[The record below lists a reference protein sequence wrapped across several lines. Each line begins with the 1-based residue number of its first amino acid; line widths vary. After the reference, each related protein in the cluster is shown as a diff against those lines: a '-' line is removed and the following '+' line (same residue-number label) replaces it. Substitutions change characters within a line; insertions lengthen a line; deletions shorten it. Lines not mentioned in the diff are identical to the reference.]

1 MKRTLSLLLTLTT
14 LCIVGEALA
23 ETVPKQDLN
32 NTKGFA
38 GLNYNRQDSKQV
50 GAQRIVNDHSAFNIN
65 IQIIKQGALFQSSPA
80 SQDDAYT
87 EGADASLSNGG
98 EDEGK

>member
-1 MKRTLSLLLTLTT
+1 MKRRLALLLTLTM
-14 LCIVGEALA
+14 LCIVGEVFA
-23 ETVPKQDLN
+23 EQAPSQDLN

-50 GAQRIVNDHSAFNIN
+50 GTQRIVNDHSAFNIN
-65 IQIIKQGALFQSSPA
+65 IQIIKQGALFQRNPA
-80 SQDDAYT
+80 SQDDALL
-87 EGADASLSNGG
+87 DGG